1 MKLIGNIR
9 LSKKVEQFLKLLFIS
24 FFISNLS
31 FAQDKKQAMNDFLH
45 SIVPDYNQK
54 IFIIKEK
61 TSTNHVID
69 IFKGKTSKDSITNEY
84 KRDER
89 EEIKPPL
96 YNEADWAKMKKKY
109 YRKAEESTTANNLWI
124 STDFNYKHV
133 EFFSAH
139 SFIEFIVHYSEQHL
153 PITSIFSFSEPIY
166 YSGKKYLVFKVG
178 QGTTESINGLTDN
191 YLIIMKKQ
199 NNKWIVVNKSYELD
213 VFINSVK
220 AI

>member
-9 LSKKVEQFLKLLFIS
+9 LSKKAEQFLYLLVTL
-24 FFISNLS
+24 FFITNLTN
-31 FAQDKKQAMNDFLH
+31 AQNKKQAINDFLH
-45 SIVPDYNQK
+45 TIIPDYNQK
-54 IFIIKEK
+54 IFITKEK

-69 IFKGKTSKDSITNEY
+69 IFKGKTSKNSLTNEY

-96 YNEADWAKMKKKY
+96 YNEEDWRKMKKKY
-109 YRKAEESTTANNLWI
+109 YHKAEENTVANNLWV
-124 STDFNYKHV
+124 STDFDYKHI

-139 SFIEFIVHYSEQHL
+139 LFIEFIVYHSEQHR
-153 PITSIFSFSEPIY
+153 PITNIFSFSEPIF

-191 YLIIMKKQ
+191 YLIIMKKEKR
-199 NNKWIVVNKSYELD
+199 KWVVINKSYQLD
-213 VFINSVK
+213 VFY
-220 AI
+220 